1 MVVDWSNLP
10 EELLNCIAVRLFSV
24 VELKRFRSICTS
36 WRRSSVDNPIPSRR
50 PVIHFDPIAP
60 SETLLHDEDE
70 DEVYRCDPG
79 AFLSHIAFFRVT
91 LSSSPSKGWIIK
103 SDVDI
108 INSGRIR
115 FLHPL
120 SHHPLRCYSE
130 SLDLLEFTVS
140 EIREAYVVLAKD
152 KGRVTAPGFERSVL
166 VKIKEGEDH
175 HHGHGVLGIGWD
187 GYINYWN
194 GNVLRRLEQLGDD
207 FSDIIVHKGV
217 TYVLDSQGIV
227 WCISSDLQI
236 SRYLSTSVDE
246 TITNDCWGDMRF
258 VEGCNKE
265 LYVVER
271 LPKKNPRKRKAD
283 RAFNYSMTDGF
294 KVYKMDEELSK
305 WIQVK
310 TLGDKAFMLAP
321 DTCFSVLAHEFH
333 GCLQNSIYFTENTWA
348 KVFKLDNDSGSIITS
363 KSSKTSF
370 QMFSPS
376 FL

>member
-10 EELLNCIAVRLFSV
+10 EELLNSIAVRLFSV

-36 WRRSSVDNPIPSRR
+36 WRRSGVHNNNNPFPSR
-50 PVIHFDPIAP
+50 PLIHFDPIAP
-60 SETLLHDEDE
+60 SETLLH

-115 FLHPL
+115 LLDPL
-120 SHHPLRCYSE
+120 SRYPLRCYSK
-130 SLDLLEFTVS
+130 SLDLLKVTVS
-140 EIREAYVVLAKD
+140 EIREAYVVLGKAKA
-152 KGRVTAPGFERSVL
+152 RVTAPGFQRSVL
-166 VKIKEGEDH
+166 GKVKEGEDH
-175 HHGHGVLGIGWD
+175 HHGVLGIGWD

-194 GNVLRRLEQLGDD
+194 GNVLRRLEQMGDH

-236 SRYLSTSVDE
+236 SRYLTTSVDE
-246 TITNDCWGDMRF
+246 TITNGCWGDMRF
-258 VEGCNKE
+258 VEGCKE
-265 LYVVER
+265 LYIVER
-271 LPKKNPRKRKAD
+271 LPKTNPRKRKAG
-283 RAFNYSMTDGF
+283 RTCNYSMTVGF

-305 WIQVK
+305 WVEVK
-310 TLGDKAFMLAP
+310 TLGYKAFMMSP
-321 DTCFSVLAHEFH
+321 DTCFSVLAHEFHFH
-333 GCLQNSIYFTENTWA
+333 GCLQNSIYFTENLWP
-348 KVFKLDNDSGSIITS
+348 KVFKLDNDNGSIITS
-363 KSSKTSF
+363 KSSKRSF